1 MSKLL
6 CKFLAPWKGRV
17 LYVCPELALTYF
29 EMKTSISVA
38 VRESG
43 DGIGVLKLPNGYAE
57 VSVFFRSGI
66 PSSSTIES
74 AKALLLQAEILSVH
88 IHWEEGWSQARQ

>member
-17 LYVCPELALTYF
+17 LFVCPELALTHF

-43 DGIGVLKLPNGYAE
+43 DGIGVLNFRGGFLHLQRSNLSKLCCYRQKFCLYTFTGKR
-57 VSVFFRSGI
+57 VG
-66 PSSSTIES
+66 
-74 AKALLLQAEILSVH
+74 AKLVNEIWLS
-88 IHWEEGWSQARQ
+88 